1 MYRSCIEGEFQNE
14 ATWKMEQESALV
26 LVWLGSKQQ
35 FRIPRWE
42 SESWNHTAKA
52 VMLCLLRLLRLD
64 LNRRQPCQYPKSI
77 AGGEKTFWTRCAER
91 RRARTRS
98 SRRRAPTS
106 SRPRIGLLNG
116 CYSYTLRGVSFAQRD
131 RCTRFVGCSFWRRRC
146 AKGTRSGVSLG
157 LLEIFRRAKLKR
169 IRYACYISGVFWSCE
184 GEGGNV
190 LQTSALSALPVGN
203 VLQTLALSDYQ

>member
-77 AGGEKTFWTRCAER
+77 AGGKKPSGLDAPNGVGHE
-91 RRARTRS
+91 
-98 SRRRAPTS
+98 RAPAEDVRL
-106 SRPRIGLLNG
+106 RPRV
-116 CYSYTLRGVSFAQRD
+116 R
-131 RCTRFVGCSFWRRRC
+131 
-146 AKGTRSGVSLG
+146 
-157 LLEIFRRAKLKR
+157 E
-169 IRYACYISGVFWSCE
+169 
-184 GEGGNV
+184 
-190 LQTSALSALPVGN
+190 
-203 VLQTLALSDYQ
+203 